1 MNLRQRGFNNFYTLE
16 NFMLFKTTAV
26 ACFASI
32 ALLSA
37 CASKAPVAEKPMM
50 ADKPAMTASADPQ
63 GLVTLVS
70 PRSAK
75 ETMDR
80 LEASVK
86 EKGFA
91 VVARVDHAAGA
102 ARVGK
107 TLRPTE
113 LLIFGNPAGG
123 TLLMECTQTAG
134 IDLPLKALVWSDAAG
149 KVMLSY
155 NDPSYLAK
163 RHNNPDC
170 AAAGNMGK
178 ALDGIM
184 KAVVAP

>member
-1 MNLRQRGFNNFYTLE
+1 MLKHSSLRTLACI
-16 NFMLFKTTAV
+16 LGIAALTGCAATGTAPT
-26 ACFASI
+26 S
-32 ALLSA
+32 SG
-37 CASKAPVAEKPMM
+37 PE
-50 ADKPAMTASADPQ
+50 
-63 GLVTLVS
+63 GLITLVS

-75 ETMDR
+75 ETMDK

-86 EKGFA
+86 EKGFG
-91 VVARVDHAAGA
+91 VVARVDHAAA
-102 ARVGK
+102 ATRINK

-123 TLLMECTQTAG
+123 TPLMECAQTIG
-134 IDLPLKALVWSDAAG
+134 IELPIKALVWSDAAG

-155 NDPSYLAK
+155 NDPAYLAS
-163 RHNNPDC
+163 RHKAPEC
-170 AAAGNMGK
+170 AAAMNMGK

>member
-1 MNLRQRGFNNFYTLE
+1 MTL
-16 NFMLFKTTAV
+16 KTITAIGLT
-26 ACFASI
+26 SI
-32 ALLSA
+32 ALLSG
-37 CASKAPVAEKPMM
+37 CASTMPAPA
-50 ADKPAMTASADPQ
+50 ASATPE
-63 GLVTLVS
+63 GMVTLAS

-107 TLRPTE
+107 TLRPNE

-149 KVMLSY
+149 RVMLSY
-155 NDPSYLAK
+155 NDPTYITK
-163 RHNNPDC
+163 RHNAATCP
-170 AAAGNMGK
+170 AAAGMSTAIG
-178 ALDGIM
+178 GIM

>member
-1 MNLRQRGFNNFYTLE
+1 MLKHTSLRTL
-16 NFMLFKTTAV
+16 
-26 ACFASI
+26 ACILSI
-32 ALLSA
+32 AALTG
-37 CASKAPVAEKPMM
+37 CAATAMAP
-50 ADKPAMTASADPQ
+50 ASSDPD
-63 GLVTLVS
+63 GLITLVS

-75 ETMDR
+75 ETMDK

-86 EKGFA
+86 EKGFG
-91 VVARVDHAAGA
+91 VVARVDHAAA
-102 ARVGK
+102 ATRVNK

-123 TLLMECTQTAG
+123 TPLMECAQTSG
-134 IDLPLKALVWSDAAG
+134 IDLPIKALVWADAAG

-155 NDPSYLAK
+155 NDPAYLVK
-163 RHNNPDC
+163 RHKAPEC
-170 AAAGNMGK
+170 AAAMNMGK

>member
-1 MNLRQRGFNNFYTLE
+1 MTFKIYATLC
-16 NFMLFKTTAV
+16 L
-26 ACFASI
+26 ASI
-32 ALLSA
+32 SFLSG
-37 CASKAPVAEKPMM
+37 CASSTSAP
-50 ADKPAMTASADPQ
+50 ASASPE
-63 GLVTLVS
+63 GLITLAS
-70 PRSAK
+70 PRTAK
-75 ETMDR
+75 ETMDK

-91 VVARVDHAAGA
+91 VVARVDHAAA
-102 ARVGK
+102 ATRAGK

-123 TLLMECTQTAG
+123 TPLMECAQTSG
-134 IDLPLKALVWSDAAG
+134 IDLPLKALVWSDTAG

-163 RHNNPDC
+163 RHNSPDC

-178 ALDGIM
+178 ALEGIM

>member
-1 MNLRQRGFNNFYTLE
+1 MHLPLSRSFVT
-16 NFMLFKTTAV
+16 
-26 ACFASI
+26 FASVLGFA
-32 ALLSA
+32 ALTG
-37 CASKAPVAEKPMM
+37 CAATSTAQAPA
-50 ADKPAMTASADPQ
+50 AAPAAASGSPD
-63 GLVTLVS
+63 GLITLVS
-70 PRSAK
+70 PLSAK
-75 ETMDR
+75 ATMDK

-86 EKGFA
+86 EKGFG

-102 ARVGK
+102 TRVGK

-123 TLLMECTQTAG
+123 TLLMECAQTSG

-155 NDPSYLAK
+155 NDPAYIVK
-163 RHNNPDC
+163 RHNAPAC
-170 AAAGNMGK
+170 PPAANMGK
-178 ALDGIM
+178 ALEGIM

>member
-1 MNLRQRGFNNFYTLE
+1 MAHHSHHTSPSPSRGLRLTVGLSCA
-16 NFMLFKTTAV
+16 LFV
-26 ACFASI
+26 A
-32 ALLSA
+32 A
-37 CASKAPVAEKPMM
+37 CATPSGQSMAEKP
-50 ADKPAMTASADPQ
+50 AVVPVTPD
-63 GLVTLVS
+63 GLITLAS
-70 PRSAK
+70 PRSPK

-86 EKGFA
+86 EKGFG
-91 VVARVDHAAGA
+91 VLARVDHAAA
-102 ARVGK
+102 ATRVGK

-123 TLLMECTQTAG
+123 TPLMECAQTTG
-134 IDLPLKALVWSDAAG
+134 IDLPIKALVWADATG

-163 RHNNPDC
+163 RHASPDC

-184 KAVVAP
+184 NGVVAP

>member
-1 MNLRQRGFNNFYTLE
+1 MKLRTF
-16 NFMLFKTTAV
+16 TA
-26 ACFASI
+26 AFCLSGM
-32 ALLSA
+32 ALLGG
-37 CASKAPVAEKPMM
+37 CASTAQAPNAAVSA
-50 ADKPAMTASADPQ
+50 ASATPE

-80 LEASVK
+80 LESSVK

-102 ARVGK
+102 TRVNK

-123 TLLMECTQTAG
+123 TLLMECSQTTG

-155 NDPSYLAK
+155 NDPAYLVK
-163 RHNNPDC
+163 RHNAPAC
-170 AAAGNMGK
+170 PAAANMRQAIG
-178 ALDGIM
+178 GIM
-184 KAVVAP
+184 QAVVAP

>member
-1 MNLRQRGFNNFYTLE
+1 MTFRPL
-16 NFMLFKTTAV
+16 TAALCLASV
-26 ACFASI
+26 ALISGCAATAPGSM
-32 ALLSA
+32 AAPSA
-37 CASKAPVAEKPMM
+37 A
-50 ADKPAMTASADPQ
+50 ASASPE
-63 GLVTLVS
+63 GLVTLTS

-86 EKGFA
+86 EKGFG

-102 ARVGK
+102 TRVNK

-123 TLLMECTQTAG
+123 TLLMECQQTIG

-155 NDPSYLAK
+155 NDPMYLAK
-163 RHNNPDC
+163 RHNTPTC
-170 AAAGNMGK
+170 PAAANMSQ
-178 ALDGIM
+178 ALGGIM

>member
-1 MNLRQRGFNNFYTLE
+1 MLKHFPLRTLACI
-16 NFMLFKTTAV
+16 LGIAALTGCAATAT
-26 ACFASI
+26 APAS
-32 ALLSA
+32 SE
-37 CASKAPVAEKPMM
+37 PE
-50 ADKPAMTASADPQ
+50 
-63 GLVTLVS
+63 GLITLVS

-80 LEASVK
+80 LDASVK

-91 VVARVDHAAGA
+91 VVARVDHAAA
-102 ARVGK
+102 ATRVNK

-123 TLLMECTQTAG
+123 TPLMECAQTSG
-134 IDLPLKALVWSDAAG
+134 IDLPIKALVWADAAG

-155 NDPSYLAK
+155 NDPAYLAK
-163 RHNNPDC
+163 RHKAPEC
-170 AAAGNMGK
+170 AAAANMGK